1 MRKITACA
9 TGLALALGSFTAAQ
23 AAVHQVG
30 GGTWNQGV
38 NSTTVWSHYYH
49 GGKCHGSTAVGKA
62 TVKSGNTRAGKWSY
76 ASTAKNPRGGNKSYY
91 NFC

>member
-9 TGLALALGSFTAAQ
+9 TGVALALGSFTAAQ

-49 GGKCHGSTAVGKA
+49 GGKCHGSTAVGKWTA
-62 TVKSGNTRAGKWSY
+62 KSGNVRAGKWSY
-76 ASTAKNPRGGNKSYY
+76 ASTPRNPWGGNKSYY